1 MAKVSFTG
9 EQTKAIELRDKN
21 LLVSAAAGSG
31 KTAVLVE
38 RIIRRILDEKAG
50 VDVDRLLIMTFTN
63 AAAAQ
68 MREKIRNAIEEK
80 RRLNPFN
87 RELARQ
93 SALVHNA
100 MITTIHGF
108 CLNILKN
115 HFNEVSLPPDFR
127 IADEGEAKLL
137 RQDALSEV
145 LEEKYSKN
153 SPEFIEM
160 VEKLASGKT
169 DRAVEDTVNRLYDFA
184 MSYPEPEKWLEKCV
198 QAYRE
203 IIPGPDPDSCYEALE
218 RVPLIKQ
225 YFEDIRAQIRNIL
238 EDYTELYERCLQ
250 DEGLLMY
257 ENTLNSDM
265 EGVRRCAFAG
275 SVRELVDNLGE
286 LDFIRFGTGAKKG
299 GVKPSEEDKEFVR
312 AGRDSLKGRLS
323 SLKERFKDF
332 DPVRECGRI
341 AQDISCVQELTELTG
356 EYIKRYSEKKREADI
371 IDYSDM
377 EHLALRVLSAD
388 NGAAADEYRELYE
401 EVYVDEYQDSNA
413 VQETLLKAVAR
424 DNNLFM
430 VGDVKQSIYG
440 FRLARPDIF
449 IEKYNSFSEDDTG
462 RERDIRIDLSQNFRS
477 RREVIDAV
485 NEIFGA
491 VMNRANSGF
500 DYDEKARLSF
510 GAEGYNE
517 NGECDNRAELILA
530 QRGDSGADAREY
542 EALVIAERIGEL
554 MREHKVFDP
563 DTGGLRPLRYSD
575 IVILLRTSKG
585 WDDVFKRVLQEK
597 GIPVHVSTQE
607 GYFSAWEVAV
617 LLDFLRV
624 IDNPRQ
630 DIPLAAVLRGP
641 FGKMDDEELA
651 KIRLYDK
658 EGLLYDAL
666 VSAQR
671 DVPKA
676 GAFLEL
682 LGHFRSMTGDTPVY
696 DILKEIIDGEYGIYV
711 SALNNGAARYANLN
725 MLLQKADDYG
735 KTSYKGLFQFVRYVD
750 MLNKYEV
757 DYGEAGLLDENA
769 DVVRIMTIHKSKGL
783 EFPVVFA
790 AGLQKKYNYMDQ
802 RSMIVTDVDY
812 GIGMEHVD
820 TRLRV
825 RAGTL
830 IRDAISAKSIKE
842 LRAEELRILYVAMTR
857 AKEKLILTATVKDT
871 EKELGK
877 LRSAEADSFL
887 DIILYVNRKGL
898 KNFTIRTTEPSET
911 VRTEV
916 EGELLRNEAYLA
928 LKEIEEG
935 RLNLLNDAS
944 EEEQAFID
952 GIKKRLDYKYE
963 APADEESYE
972 KFSVT
977 ELKQKHIEELLSE
990 REGAEEPEEL
1000 FPQKT
1005 EQKETIP
1012 SFISGKK
1019 TLTAGVFGTA
1029 VHRVFELWDFR
1040 KPDEQSLREF
1050 MSFIVKEGRIEGDHA
1065 KEIQLK
1071 VVSDFANSALAERM
1085 KDAYE
1090 KGALYR
1096 EQPFV
1101 IELEGRII
1109 QGIIDAFFIEDGRIV
1124 VVDYKTDRVNESTL
1138 LIERYE
1144 LQLDY
1149 YAKALTIL
1157 LDKPVKERIIY
1168 STALGTA
1175 IRL

>member
-1 MAKVSFTG
+1 MTKVSFTK
-9 EQTKAIELRDKN
+9 EQSRAIELRDKN

-38 RIIRRILDEKAG
+38 RIIRRILDEKAP

-68 MREKIRNAIEEK
+68 MREKIHNAIEEK
-80 RRLNPFN
+80 RRLDPFDPK
-87 RELARQ
+87 LSRQ

-115 HFNEVSLPPDFR
+115 HFNEASLSPDFR

-137 RQDALSEV
+137 RQDALSEI
-145 LEEKYSKN
+145 LEERYAQN

-160 VEKLASGKT
+160 VEKLAAGKT
-169 DRAVEDTVNRLYDFA
+169 DRTVEDTVNRLYDFA

-198 QAYRE
+198 RAYRE
-203 IIPGPDPDSCYEALE
+203 IVPGPDPDSCYEALE

-225 YFEDIRAQIRNIL
+225 YFEDLRSQIREIL
-238 EDYTELYERCLQ
+238 KAYTELYDHCMQ
-250 DEGLLMY
+250 NEGLLMY
-257 ENTLNSDM
+257 ENTLSSDIR
-265 EGVRRCAFAG
+265 GVNRCASAG
-275 SVRELVDNLGE
+275 SLRELIDNLSE

-299 GVKPSEEDKEFVR
+299 GVKPSEEDKEYVR
-312 AGRDSLKGRLS
+312 EGRDGLKGRLS
-323 SLKERFKDF
+323 SLKERFKGF
-332 DPVRECGRI
+332 DPVRECARI
-341 AQDISCVQELTELTG
+341 AEDVSCVQELTGLTG
-356 EYIKRYSEKKREADI
+356 AYIKRYSEKKREANI

-377 EHLALRVLSAD
+377 EHMAISVLSAD
-388 NGAAADEYRELYE
+388 HGAAAAEYRELYE

-424 DNNLFM
+424 ENNLFM

-449 IEKYNSFSEDDTG
+449 IEKYNSFSGEDTG
-462 RERDIRIDLSQNFRS
+462 KERDIRIDLSRNFRS
-477 RREVIDAV
+477 RREVIDSV

-500 DYDEKARLSF
+500 DYDEKARLCF
-510 GAEGYNE
+510 GADGYKE

-530 QRGDSGADAREY
+530 QKGDSGADAKEY
-542 EALVIAERIGEL
+542 EALVIAQRIDEL
-554 MREHKVFDP
+554 MREHKVTDP
-563 DTGGLRPLRYSD
+563 DTGELRPLRYAD

-585 WDDVFKRVLQEK
+585 WDDVFKRVLEEK
-597 GIPVHVSTQE
+597 GIPVHVSSQE
-607 GYFSAWEVAV
+607 GYFSAWEVAL

-658 EGLLYDAL
+658 DGLLYDAL
-666 VSAQR
+666 LLAESEI
-671 DVPKA
+671 PKA
-676 GAFLEL
+676 AAFLEL
-682 LGHFRSMTGDTPVY
+682 LRHFREMTGDTPVY

-711 SALNNGAARYANLN
+711 SALDNGAARYANLN

-757 DYGEAGLLDENA
+757 DYGEVGLLDENA

-783 EFPVVFA
+783 EFPVVFV
-790 AGLQKKYNYMDQ
+790 AGLQKKYNYTDQ
-802 RSMIVTDVDY
+802 RSAIVTDVDY

-820 TRLRV
+820 TGLRIK
-825 RAGTL
+825 AGTL
-830 IRDAISAKSIKE
+830 IRDAISAKGIKE

-857 AKEKLILTATVKDT
+857 AKEKLILTATVKDA
-871 EKELGK
+871 EKELRR
-877 LRSAEADSFL
+877 LRIAEADSFL
-887 DIILYVNRKGL
+887 DIILYVNRNGL
-898 KNFTIRTTEPSET
+898 ETFTIRTPEPSET

-935 RLNLLNDAS
+935 RLDLISGAS
-944 EEEQAFID
+944 GEAVEFIEEIQ
-952 GIKKRLDYKYE
+952 KRLDFKYD
-963 APADEESYE
+963 APGDEESFE

-977 ELKQKHIEELLSE
+977 ELKQKHIEELLSD
-990 REGAEEPEEL
+990 REDAEETEEL
-1000 FPQKT
+1000 FPQET
-1005 EQKETIP
+1005 EQKEMVP

-1019 TLTAGVFGTA
+1019 ALTPGGYGTA

-1040 KPDEQSLREF
+1040 GTDEESLREF
-1050 MSFIVKEGRIEGDHA
+1050 MSYIVSEGWIEGDSA
-1065 KEIQLK
+1065 KEVRLRE
-1071 VVSDFANSALAERM
+1071 VSDFVNSPLAARM
-1085 KDAYE
+1085 KAAYA

-1109 QGIIDAFFIEDGRIV
+1109 QGIIDAFFIENGEIV
-1124 VVDYKTDRVNESTL
+1124 VVDYKTDRVNESIKL
-1138 LIERYE
+1138 RERYE
-1144 LQLDY
+1144 MQLDY
-1149 YAKALTIL
+1149 YAKALTRL

-1168 STALGTA
+1168 STALRTA
-1175 IRL
+1175 IEL